1 MSEVLKTLAA
11 IVALVIAYS
20 GLSTWAR
27 QLRGSDE
34 YNVSRRLL
42 RALFA
47 IREGIW
53 HVRASAIRQGE
64 LERAGQQANPVD
76 PGEQQHRVEQA
87 IFENRWR
94 LVQEPWAEL
103 ETTLL
108 EAEVLWGQAF
118 SDEFNDFRTLLH
130 TLNLNV
136 GYYLSGI
143 ASPAAMQARASRW
156 QEITNIATES
166 GSRSAP
172 DEFQRQVNQALEHL
186 ESLIRPRLYRSIS
199 HGPIRD
205 TFLAI
210 KEGQF

>member
-1 MSEVLKTLAA
+1 MNEVLKTLAA
-11 IVALVIAYS
+11 ILALVIAYS

-34 YNVSRRLL
+34 YNVTRRIL

-53 HVRASAIRQGE
+53 HVRSSFIRHAE
-64 LERAGQQANPVD
+64 LDRAGQQANPVG
-76 PGEQQHRVEQA
+76 PVEQQPRMEQTLY
-87 IFENRWR
+87 ENRWR
-94 LVQEPWAEL
+94 LVQEPFAEL

-118 SDEFNDFRTLLH
+118 SDEFNELRTLVH
-130 TLNLNV
+130 KLNLNI
-136 GYYLSGI
+136 GYYVSGI
-143 ASPAAMQARASRW
+143 TSPAAMQGRADRW
-156 QEITNIATES
+156 QEITNIAIES
-166 GSRSAP
+166 GTRSAP
-172 DEFQRQVNQALEHL
+172 DEFQRQVNQALERL
-186 ESLIRPRLYRSIS
+186 ESLLCPRLYRSIS